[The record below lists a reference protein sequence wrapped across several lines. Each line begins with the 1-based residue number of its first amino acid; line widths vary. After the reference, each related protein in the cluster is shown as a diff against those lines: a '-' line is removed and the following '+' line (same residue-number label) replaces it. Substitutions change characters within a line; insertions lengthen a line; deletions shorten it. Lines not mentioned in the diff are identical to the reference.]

1 MKRVLTI
8 IVLIVAACAV
18 VCAQTNAQHAPRDNR
33 VVEEIKRLDRLWI
46 IEAYSSKDLK
56 DFDRIVAADFLI
68 TGSNGKIL
76 NKAEKR
82 ANVVA
87 DYTEPAPDAIF
98 KIADESTQVRVF
110 DKTAIST
117 GYIIENYTYKGNKIN
132 DRVYFT
138 NTYLNRDGH
147 WQVVASHFTRI
158 KQSAAPTL
166 AALPAPTPS
175 DLTSASDSELQQ
187 HLGERVQMRGRFS
200 LRGKVGPFILV
211 GGRPIYLVPTGA
223 FSWGEAYA
231 RMEGKDVHVTGTL
244 RFAHYP
250 TPTPEALPEGRPS
263 DHFYFEAE
271 TAQIELSQR

>member
-1 MKRVLTI
+1 MKPVFAI
-8 IVLIVAACAV
+8 IVLAVAALSV
-18 VCAQTNAQHAPRDNR
+18 VFAQTNDKPALRDADL
-33 VVEEIKRLDRLWI
+33 VEAIKRMDRQWI

-56 DFDRIVAADFLI
+56 DFDRIVAEDFFI
-68 TGSNGKIL
+68 TGSNGKML
-76 NKAEKR
+76 NKAQKR

-87 DYTEPAPDAIF
+87 DYTEPAPEAIF

-110 DKTAIST
+110 DNTAIST
-117 GYIIENYTYKGNKIN
+117 GYIIENYTYQGNKIN

-138 NTYLNRDGH
+138 NTYLNRGGR

-158 KQSAAPTL
+158 KQLAAPQP
-166 AALPAPTPS
+166 AAQPAPTPL
-175 DLTSASDSELQQ
+175 DLTSAPDSEWQQ

-200 LRGKVGPFILV
+200 LRGKAGPFILV
-211 GGRPIYLVPTGA
+211 GGRPIYFVPKGS

-231 RMEGKDVHVTGTL
+231 RMEGKDVRVTGML

-250 TPTPEALPEGRPS
+250 APASKALPAGRPS

-271 TAQIELSQR
+271 TAQLELSQS